1 MRKAIEDFAYTA
13 VGLGVL
19 ALQEVRVRRRET
31 RRCAAARV
39 RGVRDRVESLSRTLE
54 GWIEPVASRLPR
66 PPVPPLLTRAL
77 DTGRAQVDGVLRR
90 RSPSDGTSSD
100 GTPAA
105 AA

>member
-31 RRCAAARV
+31 RQCAAARV
-39 RGVRDRVESLSRTLE
+39 RGARERVESLSRTLE

-77 DTGRAQVDGVLRR
+77 DTGRAQVDGVFRR
-90 RSPSDGTSSD
+90 RSEGTPSD
-100 GTPAA
+100 GTPAEA
-105 AA
+105 A

>member
-1 MRKAIEDFAYTA
+1 MRKTIEDAAYTA

-31 RRCAAARV
+31 RQCAAARL
-39 RGVRDRVESLSRTLE
+39 RGLRQRIESLSLTLQ
-54 GWIEPVASRLPR
+54 GLVDPVASRLPH

-77 DTGRAQVDGVLRR
+77 DTGRAQVDSVLRR
-90 RSPSDGTSSD
+90 RSAADESSSE
-100 GTPAA
+100 GSPAA